1 MKLSDLLL
9 RKKQNPAIE
18 DIEKTESL
26 NALETAEKAA
36 SIVESALEEEDL
48 SSATAALARLATKPV
63 RAQLV
68 FPAPETN
75 WLIPLGILLALFSLG
90 FVYLL
95 VISVGTIVL
104 SSQYRLL
111 GIVGAVVSIGAL
123 VVNVLAVK
131 RYMTE
136 TRLYQRYE
144 KYRSLMR
151 YKTIEVVEDIAE
163 YVKIPVNTV
172 CQDLQTAIDRKWI
185 PQGHYGTGQR
195 ILILSDNTYN
205 QYLSD
210 QAAYDHYYELLIEEH
225 RRMAERPPE
234 VEQLLSI
241 GEHYL
246 DKIKTSD
253 ELIKDKDISKTL
265 EQMHRI
271 VSSIFC
277 ELDLDPLLADQLGE
291 LLNYYLPT
299 TEKLLDSYIDL
310 TSKKVQV
317 RSIKAAKKEIEKS
330 LELLNSTYEAILDR
344 FFKEREISLAGDVAA
359 LKQLVQQEESIDEQ
373 TGE

>member
-9 RKKQNPAIE
+9 KKKKDPEIE
-18 DIEKTESL
+18 EVEHTETL

-36 SIVESALEEEDL
+36 SIVESALEENDM
-48 SSATAALARLATKPV
+48 SSATTALARLVTSPV
-63 RAQLV
+63 KAQLV

-75 WLIPLGILLALFSLG
+75 WIIPLGILLSLFSLG
-90 FVYLL
+90 FLYLL
-95 VISVGTIVL
+95 VVSAGTIAL
-104 SSQYRLL
+104 SSQYRILGGI
-111 GIVGAVVSIGAL
+111 GIVVALGAL
-123 VVNVLAVK
+123 IINVRAVK
-131 RYMTE
+131 RCLQDTK
-136 TRLYQRYE
+136 LYERYE
-144 KYRSLMR
+144 KYRSIMR
-151 YKTIEVVEDIAE
+151 YKTIEVVEDIAD
-163 YVKIPVNTV
+163 YVKIPINTV

-185 PQGHYGTGQR
+185 PQGHFGTGQR

-210 QAAYDHYYELLIEEH
+210 QAAYDHYYDLLIEEH

-246 DKIKTSD
+246 DKIKSSD
-253 ELIKDKDISKTL
+253 ELIKDKGVSKTL
-265 EQMHRI
+265 EEMHRI

-299 TEKLLDSYIDL
+299 TERLLDSYVDL
-310 TSKKVQV
+310 INKKVQV
-317 RSIKAAKKEIEKS
+317 KSIKAAKNEIASS
-330 LELLNSTYEAILDR
+330 LELLNRTYEAILDR
-344 FFKEREISLAGDVAA
+344 FFKEREIALAGDVAA
-359 LKQLVQQEESIDEQ
+359 LKQLVQQEATIDE
-373 TGE
+373 